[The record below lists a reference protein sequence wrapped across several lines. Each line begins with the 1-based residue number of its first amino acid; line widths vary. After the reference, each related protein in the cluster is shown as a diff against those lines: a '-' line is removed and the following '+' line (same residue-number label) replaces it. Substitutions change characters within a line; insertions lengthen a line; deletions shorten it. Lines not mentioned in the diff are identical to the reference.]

1 MKEGVFSMEWITV
14 YISGKPDFKEE
25 VLRNL
30 DKSNFPFMPGSAESD
45 SLYLLWIDDRSSLR
59 DLKKAIGSK
68 TVFKYRLQFYPSL
81 EKYFASLRK
90 SKETTFSPQER
101 ALIKEMTKWD
111 ANSRLLRFSA

>member
-14 YISGKPDFKEE
+14 YIAGKPDFKEE

-68 TVFKYRLQFYPSL
+68 TIFKYRLHFYPSL

-90 SKETTFSPQER
+90 PKETPFSPQER
-101 ALIKEMTKWD
+101 ALINEMSEWEINK
-111 ANSRLLRFSA
+111 RVFRFSA